1 MYLVTK
7 PKPLLE
13 VAMLAKGK
21 IIAVVNNKGGVGK
34 TTLAANLAHSLANR
48 KKSVLVVDLDSQCNA
63 TSLLLSPGIAKN
75 SLYELLEDASTA
87 IESTVYQTDY
97 ERVKCLPNVEE
108 TSALEMDLLSL
119 GLPKSYHL
127 LRDRLRAFS
136 TAGYDYTILDCP
148 PNLGFFVISA
158 LYTSDFVIVP
168 ILAGSAFS
176 VEGLAK
182 AINLIGQVRENG
194 NPDLRFLRLLVNA
207 VDLRTTMSRISIEQL
222 QTHFGKDQIF
232 KITIPTSSA
241 FQQAEHVRKT
251 VIRHAAHSP
260 GAKAYRELAKEVED
274 ILGQEASLCQS
285 AKGEA

>member
-1 MYLVTK
+1 M
-7 PKPLLE
+7 PNH
-13 VAMLAKGK
+13 GK

-34 TTLAANLAHSLANR
+34 TTLTANLAHSLANR

-63 TSLLLSPGIAKN
+63 TSLLLAPGQAKN
-75 SLYELLEDASTA
+75 SLYELLSDPAPP
-87 IESTVYQTDY
+87 IEGTIYQTDY
-97 ERVKCLPNVEE
+97 ERLKCLPNVED
-108 TSALEMDLLSL
+108 TSALEMGLIAH
-119 GLPKSYHL
+119 GLPESYML
-127 LRDRLRAFS
+127 LRDRLRPYAV
-136 TAGYDYTILDCP
+136 AGYDYTILDCP

-158 LYTSDFVIVP
+158 LYCSDFVIVP

-182 AINLIGQVRENG
+182 AVNLIGQVREAG

-207 VDLRTTMSRISIEQL
+207 VDLRTSMSRISIEQL

-232 KITIPTSSA
+232 KTNIPTSSA

-260 GAKAYRELAKEVED
+260 GAKAYRELAKEVEA
-274 ILGQEASLCQS
+274 ILGREV
-285 AKGEA
+285 